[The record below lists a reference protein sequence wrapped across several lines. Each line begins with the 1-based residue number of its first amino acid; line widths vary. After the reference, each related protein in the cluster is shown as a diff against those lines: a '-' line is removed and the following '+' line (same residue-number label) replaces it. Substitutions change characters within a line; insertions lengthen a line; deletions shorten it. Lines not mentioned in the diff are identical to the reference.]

1 MGIVRLFGE
10 KGSGGSRRMCACVW
24 SCVNK
29 GNTHSN
35 FNGVLVANETDF
47 RGPRITSDDR
57 GDENEA
63 FIVGSIGSSNVC
75 AIW

>member
-10 KGSGGSRRMCACVW
+10 RVRWKQENVCV
-24 SCVNK
+24 CVNK
-29 GNTHSN
+29 RNTHSN
-35 FNGVLVANETDF
+35 FNGVLVADETDF

-75 AIW
+75 AVW